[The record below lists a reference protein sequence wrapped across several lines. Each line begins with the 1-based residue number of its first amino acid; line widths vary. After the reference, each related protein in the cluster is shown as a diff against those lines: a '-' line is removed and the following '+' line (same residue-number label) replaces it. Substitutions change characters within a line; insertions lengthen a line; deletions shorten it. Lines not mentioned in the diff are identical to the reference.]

1 MATFTVETNRIH
13 PSPSGTKSKEMQ
25 VSVGFPP
32 LSDKAAAESNTGVV
46 DGAFVAPWHLPLP

>member
-1 MATFTVETNRIH
+1 M
-13 PSPSGTKSKEMQ
+13 SKSKEMQ
-25 VSVGFPP
+25 VRICVCVPP